1 MDRDEVLQKE
11 IALKSGS
18 GNSVVP
24 DLQCCAVSMLR
35 SRLLSE
41 KRNMSPEKKVQRA
54 QRISIFSLFKSH
66 TSFASIL
73 SNEKFL
79 QFSLIMD
86 IKASLS

>member
-1 MDRDEVLQKE
+1 LSRYFSKPVVFPWFSSIKFITISNKIAQSLDLKNNKIINAILNKFFINEWNKNKE
-11 IALKSGS
+11 KY
-18 GNSVVP
+18 
-24 DLQCCAVSMLR
+24 
-35 SRLLSE
+35 
-41 KRNMSPEKKVQRA
+41 
-54 QRISIFSLFKSH
+54 H